1 MTQLGYKKP
10 LAMGMIGH
18 KRPLGKSMIG
28 HRMPMADLMKV
39 AEMTRELEQRKK
51 ANGLERARRGNGSN
65 LGQYA

>member
-1 MTQLGYKKP
+1 MAQLGYKKP
-10 LAMGMIGH
+10 LGMGMMGY
-18 KRPLGKSMIG
+18 KRPLGKFMLG
-28 HRMPMADLMKV
+28 HKAPMADLMKV

>member
-1 MTQLGYKKP
+1 MAQLGYKKP
-10 LAMGMIGH
+10 LAMGMMGY
-18 KRPLGKSMIG
+18 KRPLGKFMLG
-28 HRMPMADLMKV
+28 HKAPMADLMKV